1 MKNKKSILQT
11 KNLTLLSL
19 MTALVAVFQCI
30 GLIIPIGFNVGAF
43 ALVPIVVGAAM
54 LGPIAG
60 AWLGFVFGFVVVVTG
75 QASGFYVLGVV
86 ETIAVVLIKGI
97 VAGLCAALV
106 YKLIAKKN
114 SLAAI
119 ITASVVCPVVN
130 TAIFTLA
137 CYTVFFPGISEWA
150 SGAGK
155 SMLAFIF
162 LTLIGA
168 NFFVELGICVIF
180 SSVADRI
187 IRIGNKMRRDKSY
200 I

>member
-1 MKNKKSILQT
+1 MKKHNSI
-11 KNLTLLSL
+11 KNVRNMTLLAL
-19 MTALVAVFQCI
+19 MTALVAIFQCI

-43 ALVPIVVGAAM
+43 ALVPLVVGAAM
-54 LGPIAG
+54 LGPLAG
-60 AWLGFVFGFVVVVTG
+60 AWLGFVFGFVVIVTG

-86 ETIAVVLIKGI
+86 QTVAVVLIKGI
-97 VAGLCAALV
+97 LAGLSASLI

-119 ITASVVCPVVN
+119 VTSSIVCPVVN
-130 TAIFTLA
+130 TAIFALA

-155 SMLAFIF
+155 DMISYVF
-162 LTLIGA
+162 LTLVGA
-168 NFFVELGICVIF
+168 NFFVELGICLIF
-180 SSVADRI
+180 STVADRI
-187 IRIGNKMRRDKSY
+187 IKIGQKMRHDKSY

>member
-1 MKNKKSILQT
+1 MKKQNSV
-11 KNLTLLSL
+11 KNVKNMTLLAL
-19 MTALVAVFQCI
+19 MTALVAIFQCI

-43 ALVPIVVGAAM
+43 ALVPLVVGAAM
-54 LGPIAG
+54 LGPLAG
-60 AWLGFVFGFVVVVTG
+60 AWLGFAFGFVVVITG

-86 ETIAVVLIKGI
+86 ETVAVVLIKGI
-97 VAGLCAALV
+97 AAGLAAALI

-155 SMLAFIF
+155 DMISYVF
-162 LTLIGA
+162 LTLVGA
-168 NFFVELGICVIF
+168 NFFVELGICLIF
-180 SSVADRI
+180 STVADRI
-187 IRIGNKMRRDKSY
+187 IKIGLKMRHDKSY